1 MVRRDV
7 VAQKVAAAQARLAAA
22 DPIFAKPR
30 DEFLATDTDRDVAMF
45 YLFLAIQECIDLA
58 AHWVVDEEWGPP
70 EDAGDSFDILR
81 DKSVLDAD
89 LARALRSATGLRNR
103 IGHGYGFLDPG
114 RTHDEYPE
122 GSKALRRFLSI
133 VADAAGI

>member
-30 DEFLATDTDRDVAMF
+30 AEFLATARDRDVAMF

-58 AHWVVDEEWGPP
+58 AYWVVDEDWGPP

-81 DKSVLDAD
+81 DK
-89 LARALRSATGLRNR
+89 
-103 IGHGYGFLDPG
+103 G
-114 RTHDEYPE
+114 RPRMQP
-122 GSKALRRFLSI
+122 SFAWVKVRC
-133 VADAAGI
+133 